1 MYHSTTKQLMDPKTG
16 NMVAPLSSTPRIE
29 VLDLYEP
36 HTFIK
41 PVKRINE
48 GTDVSHFLTS
58 HAYRD
63 ICLFVLQLNRS
74 MCPRIVIENGVTRFQ
89 TFKLG
94 DDIKVEGLVGRV
106 QSMLKVIEKL
116 IDEVPPD
123 TGPRRFGNIS
133 FRRWHEVLESRIV
146 SILREYV
153 PHDILDAGK
162 GSDATAEDELVSYLL
177 GSFGS
182 GSRLDFGTGHELS
195 FLAFLGCL
203 WKMRGFSGKDIPTDG
218 SLERSIVLGV
228 FEP

>member
-1 MYHSTTKQLMDPKTG
+1 MNSEREAMA
-16 NMVAPLSSTPRIE
+16 APSSDTPRLQ
-29 VLDLYEP
+29 VLHLSKP
-36 HTFIK
+36 HKFIK
-41 PVKRINE
+41 PIKRINE
-48 GTDVSHFLTS
+48 GTDVFHFLIS
-58 HAYRD
+58 NAYRD
-63 ICLFVLQLNRS
+63 ICLFVLQLNHS
-74 MCPRIVIENGVTRFQ
+74 MCPRIVTENGVTHFK

-94 DDIKVEGLVGRV
+94 VDIKVEGLVERI

-116 IDEVPPD
+116 IGEVPPD

-133 FRRWHEVLESRIV
+133 FRRWHEVLESKIV

-162 GSDATAEDELVSYLL
+162 GGEATAGDELVSYLM

-182 GSRLDFGTGHELS
+182 GLRLDFGTGHELS

-203 WKMRGFSGKDIPTDG
+203 WKMGGFTGKDIPTDG
-218 SLERSIVLGV
+218 SVERSIVLGV

>member
-1 MYHSTTKQLMDPKTG
+1 MA
-16 NMVAPLSSTPRIE
+16 APPSITPRLE
-29 VLDLYEP
+29 VMDLSKQ
-36 HTFIK
+36 HAFIK

-63 ICLFVLQLNRS
+63 ICLFVLQLNHS
-74 MCPRIVIENGVTRFQ
+74 MCPRTVTENGVTHFK

-94 DDIKVEGLVGRV
+94 DHIKVEGLVEKV
-106 QSMLKVIEKL
+106 QYMLKLIDKL

-133 FRRWHEVLESRIV
+133 FRRWHEVLEDRV
-146 SILREYV
+146 VGILREFV
-153 PHDILDAGK
+153 PHEILDAGK
-162 GSDATAEDELVSYLL
+162 GGEATAEDELASYLM

-182 GSRLDFGTGHELS
+182 GLRLDFGTGHEMS

-203 WKMRGFSGKDIPTDG
+203 WKMGGFTGKDIPTDG
-218 SLERSIVLGV
+218 SVERSIVLGV